1 MRISILTSSGS
12 LSSVMTWSIIE
23 IRRLPPY
30 VSEREDQKG
39 KKTIEGELVPVVWPL
54 HVDLI
59 LAQSGHC
66 IGWASLGCEALELDE
81 LCYVD
86 RNTQAGREQNKLHPA
101 EGIVKRMQ
109 ESSDKNKTEC
119 LLDAT
124 GWQLYSYRMTCI
136 SPLISPPPCR
146 LNMLWS
152 CAAIDKNI
160 I

>member
-1 MRISILTSSGS
+1 MKRRCFWNPSDELFRH
-12 LSSVMTWSIIE
+12 LSSSQEFLDRKHDWVVCFLYTVFLKVVIT
-23 IRRLPPY
+23 LPN
-30 VSEREDQKG
+30 VGDCEDKEG
-39 KKTIEGELVPVVWPL
+39 KNTIDGQLVPVVWPL

-124 GWQLYSYRMTCI
+124 GWQLYS
-136 SPLISPPPCR
+136 
-146 LNMLWS
+146 
-152 CAAIDKNI
+152 
-160 I
+160 